1 MIPITIVRVARA
13 VGLWHSMSVVTRRS
27 SWMTLAC
34 VVMGCTPSPRATSSD
49 PTGAEN
55 LTNNSSSRGEGDV
68 ASHDSTS
75 RDELSRAATSVGDTS
90 PQPVTSQP
98 VTSQSPG
105 SETQSASATDAMSP
119 APTPSASAA
128 SNTETDSIPNPAQ
141 PRLVVFSKTEQYR
154 HASIPQGVSALQTLA
169 QTRGWDFSATE
180 DAAQLTTALNDA
192 NVVVFLSTTGDVLD
206 AAQQTAF
213 ETFIAAGNGFV
224 GVHAASDTEY
234 DWAWYG
240 GLVGAYFKAHPAI
253 QTASIVVENTSHLA
267 TAQLPNPWSRQ
278 DEWYGFRTNPR
289 PDVQVLLTLDESS
302 YAPGDGSMGEDH
314 PIAWYHEYAGGRA
327 FYTALGHTPESYAD
341 PVFIAHLEGA
351 IRWACCGE
359 AP

>member
-1 MIPITIVRVARA
+1 MNVLP
-13 VGLWHSMSVVTRRS
+13 RRS
-27 SWMTLAC
+27 SSMTLIGL
-34 VVMGCTPSPRATSSD
+34 VLGCTPSPSKTSND

-55 LTNNSSSRGEGDV
+55 LTHTSSSSSRSETDVTAHATSSHGEVSHVGTSSDDSRQSTSSSSTSKPPDSDTLATDSTKP
-68 ASHDSTS
+68 ASH
-75 RDELSRAATSVGDTS
+75 R
-90 PQPVTSQP
+90 
-98 VTSQSPG
+98 
-105 SETQSASATDAMSP
+105 
-119 APTPSASAA
+119 PTPSDSAA
-128 SNTETDSIPNPAQ
+128 SSSSGASSGTARGPATQ
-141 PRLVVFSKTEQYR
+141 PRVVVFSKTEQYR

-169 QTRGWDFSATE
+169 QTRGWEISATE
-180 DAAQLTTALNDA
+180 DAAQLVTALDDA

-206 AAQQTAF
+206 ATQQAAF
-213 ETFIAAGNGFV
+213 EAFIAAGNGFV

-267 TAQLPNPWSRQ
+267 TAGLPNPWSRE

-289 PDVQVLLTLDESS
+289 PDVQVLLKLDEAS

-314 PIAWYHEYAGGRA
+314 PIAWYHEYGGGRA
-327 FYTALGHTPESYAD
+327 FYTALGHTPESYSD
-341 PVFIAHLEGA
+341 PLFVAHLEGA

-359 AP
+359 TP